1 MTSLGKQPGAAREE
15 GPEGRGGTERRVGQ
29 GSKLLNLLSTL
40 AIHRNWAGWCPD
52 SRKVPLTCEDA
63 TVEEAS
69 DARVR
74 TPFW

>member
-1 MTSLGKQPGAAREE
+1 VATADFRAAVENRDLAALGE
-15 GPEGRGGTERRVGQ
+15 
-29 GSKLLNLLSTL
+29 LLTL